1 MTRVMRTGKKR
12 CVAQC
17 QASLGMG
24 DGRGFFHPQTFSI
37 HIFFGFCTPGSFD
50 WRNFHIFLLQKPS
63 RQNTFLS
70 FFDSHGMRCTVLSWY
85 GPFWQY
91 DLGVGLHNMIW
102 RRHCLV
108 GWRNK
113 CSYYFNVYWKCP
125 WVKVSNIIYMFFY
138 MDFYMVFCF
147 LFFLTGNEN
156 KWAIWFIF
164 FEKLIWLNQ
173 DLRRFSEERRGNFNA
188 WHDFWS
194 FYRSESQNM
203 WCTTPVKWTPAE
215 VKLRRPGHFFWCV
228 ETIEM
233 EKQNWKGCILMVKH
247 EIQVYYLLTTT
258 GIMITLVDEW

>member
-1 MTRVMRTGKKR
+1 MSSFTR
-12 CVAQC
+12 
-17 QASLGMG
+17 
-24 DGRGFFHPQTFSI
+24 DGWWERFFSSPNLFHPHLFWVLYTWEFWLKKWKPSI
-37 HIFFGFCTPGSFD
+37 K
-50 WRNFHIFLLQKPS
+50 FLLQKPS
-63 RQNTFLS
+63 RQYTFF
-70 FFDSHGMRCTVLSWY
+70 FFDSHGMRFTVLSWY

-91 DLGVGLHNMIW
+91 DLGVGLHNMVW

-108 GWRNK
+108 GWRSK

-125 WVKVSNIIYMFFY
+125 WVKMSN
-138 MDFYMVFCF
+138 VFLYGFLHGF

-203 WCTTPVKWTPAE
+203 WCSGP
-215 VKLRRPGHFFWCV
+215 RR
-228 ETIEM
+228 
-233 EKQNWKGCILMVKH
+233 
-247 EIQVYYLLTTT
+247 
-258 GIMITLVDEW
+258 